1 MEASLNND
9 IINDEQP
16 SESLLIVN
24 SNTREMEE
32 QE

>member
-1 MEASLNND
+1 MEESLNND

-16 SESLLIVN
+16 SESLLIIN
-24 SNTREMEE
+24 SNTRDLEE